1 VSSLDAALR
10 AITAPDAA
18 SVAAARRHQDR
29 LTKPPGS
36 LGRLE
41 DLAVQLAAVRGR
53 DAAPLGG
60 CAVLVCAGDHGV
72 VRRGVSAYP
81 AEVTGQMVTNFLG
94 GGAAINVIARAAGA
108 RVVVLDAGVA
118 ADLPAHPQL
127 LSRRVRRGTAD
138 IVEGPAMSREEAL
151 AAVEAGVEAAWGLA
165 AEGVEALAVG
175 DMGIGNT
182 TAASAVVAAVTGR
195 PAGEVVGRGTGV
207 DDAGLARKREAV
219 DAAVARA
226 AVDPADGLGVLAEVG
241 GLEIAAIAGAV
252 VGAASRRLLCV
263 VDGHPTTAGA
273 LAASLLAPGCVDY
286 CVAGH
291 RSAERGHAVALE
303 HLGLRPLLDLD
314 LRLGEGSGAA
324 LALHLVRVAAALS
337 AEMATF
343 SSAGV
348 SGPAGTDAGTGAG
361 ADAGTGAGAA
371 ATGGG
376 APTP

>member
-1 VSSLDAALR
+1 VSLLDAALLR
-10 AITAPDAA
+10 ITAPDAA
-18 SVAAARRHQDR
+18 AAEAARRHQDD

-41 DLAVQLAAVRGR
+41 ELAIQLAGVRGR
-53 DAAPLGG
+53 DAVALGE

-72 VRRGVSAYP
+72 TARGVSAYP
-81 AEVTGQMVTNFLG
+81 AEVTPQMVANFLG
-94 GGAAINVIARAAGA
+94 GGAAINVIAGAVGA

-118 ADLPAHPQL
+118 ADLPEHPRL
-127 LSRRVRRGTAD
+127 LARKVRRGSGD
-138 IVEGPAMSREEAL
+138 IVSGPAMSREEAR
-151 AAVEAGVEAAWGLA
+151 AALEAGIEAAWSLA
-165 AEGVEALAVG
+165 DQGVEALAVG

-182 TAASAVVAAVTGR
+182 TAASAVVAAITGR
-195 PAGEVVGRGTGV
+195 PAAEVVGRGTGV
-207 DDAGLARKREAV
+207 DDEGLARKREAV
-219 DAAVARA
+219 AAAVARA
-226 AVDPADGLGVLAEVG
+226 GADPADGLGVLAEVG
-241 GLEIAAIAGAV
+241 GLELAAIAGAV
-252 VGAASRRLLCV
+252 IGAASRRLLCV
-263 VDGHPTTAGA
+263 LDGHPATAAA
-273 LAASLLAPGCVDY
+273 LAASLIAPGALAY

-348 SGPAGTDAGTGAG
+348 SGPAETGIGTPPE
-361 ADAGTGAGAA
+361 AA
-371 ATGGG
+371 A
-376 APTP
+376 AP